1 MGSKIGDNIFL
12 MNRIRKI
19 ITQIWK
25 MILILLYFLHMT
37 IIINNKIIDYS
48 ELINFFKLGQEV
60 G

>member
-37 IIINNKIIDYS
+37 INNKIIDYC

>member
-25 MILILLYFLHMT
+25 MNSFFFTFSIIM
-37 IIINNKIIDYS
+37 IINNKIIDYS

>member
-37 IIINNKIIDYS
+37 INNKIIDYS

>member
-25 MILILLYFLHMT
+25 MILILLYFLHM
-37 IIINNKIIDYS
+37 IINNKIIDYS

>member
-37 IIINNKIIDYS
+37 INNKIIDYS
-48 ELINFFKLGQEV
+48 ELINFFKLREEV

>member
-37 IIINNKIIDYS
+37 KIINKIIGYS